1 MFIYN
6 FATHPWF
13 DMTINIS
20 IGINMIFLCLEFHG
34 APNWYIEILEYANL
48 AFVALFAFEAIFG

>member
-1 MFIYN
+1 MIEADIEIEAEPPENKCRMFIYN

-20 IGINMIFLCLEFHG
+20 IGINMIFLCMD
-34 APNWYIEILEYANL
+34 Y
-48 AFVALFAFEAIFG
+48 